1 MFAEPTETKPE
12 ESGSAERTTQ
22 RETERKTERKRRD
35 FLKLAGAGIAGA
47 ALGAA
52 TSAQA
57 SPAQASPAPGG
68 AFDVRTFGAAGDG
81 KTLDTPAID
90 KAIDAAAAS
99 GGGVVRFPAGNYLCF
114 SIHLK
119 SHITLYL
126 EPGATIVAAETP
138 ASGGGYDPPEPNAW
152 DHFQDFG
159 HSHWHNS
166 LIWGEDLQN
175 ISIEGQGLIWGKG
188 LSRGDRDLALAA
200 GVGNKS
206 ISLKN
211 CRNVTLR
218 DISILHGGHFAILA
232 TGVDN
237 LTVDNLKIDTN
248 RDAIDVDCCR
258 NVRISN
264 CSVNSPWDDGIC
276 LKDSYGLGFARS
288 TDHVTITNCYV
299 TGGYEEGSML
309 DATYKRFPVD
319 YKVPRNGRIKFGTES
334 NGGFRNITV
343 SNCVIEDCRG
353 IALESVDGAI
363 LEDVTI
369 TNITMRDLV
378 DVPFFIRLGARMR
391 GPEGTPVGELRR
403 VLISN
408 VVVSNCASRQATLIT
423 GIPGHAI
430 EDIRLSNILVEHRG
444 GGTKEDAA
452 IQPAEQE
459 KEYPDPNRFGPLPA
473 HGFYIRHVKGIEIKD
488 VEIRPMKPDMRPG
501 FVLDDVQGSEL
512 IHVKLPKT
520 DNSPSIVLKNVKD
533 FSITQSKPVPDT
545 QVESAEQKT
554 L

>member
-1 MFAEPTETKPE
+1 MFANWTE
-12 ESGSAERTTQ
+12 
-22 RETERKTERKRRD
+22 RRD
-35 FLKLAGAGIAGA
+35 FLKLTGAGIAGS
-47 ALGAA
+47 ALAA
-52 TSAQA
+52 TTVQAAPAKANPTPPTGSAL
-57 SPAQASPAPGG
+57 
-68 AFDVRTFGAAGDG
+68 DVRTFGATGDG
-81 KTLDTPAID
+81 KTLDAPAIN
-90 KAIDAAAAS
+90 KAIDAAAAA
-99 GGGVVRFPAGNYLCF
+99 GGGIVRFPAGNYLCY

-126 EPGATIVAAETP
+126 DPGATILAADSPTAG
-138 ASGGGYDPPEPNAW
+138 ASGGYDPPEPNAW
-152 DHFQDFG
+152 DKFQDFG

-166 LIWGEDLQN
+166 LIWGEDLEN

-211 CRNVTLR
+211 CLNVTLR

-237 LTVDNLKIDTN
+237 LTIDNLKIDTN
-248 RDAIDVDCCR
+248 RDGIDVDCCR

-299 TGGYEEGSML
+299 TGGYEEGTLL
-309 DATYKRFPVD
+309 DATYKRFAPD
-319 YKVPRNGRIKFGTES
+319 FKVPRNGRIKFGTES

-343 SNCVIEDCRG
+343 SNCVVENCRG
-353 IALESVDGAI
+353 IAIESVDGAI
-363 LEDVTI
+363 VEDIAI

-378 DVPFFIRLGARMR
+378 DVPFFLRLGRRMR
-391 GPEGTPVGELRR
+391 GPEGTPIGELRR

-408 VVVSNCASRQATLIT
+408 IVVSNCASRQAVLVT
-423 GIPGHAI
+423 GIPGHYI
-430 EDIRLSNILVEHRG
+430 EDVRFNNILILHQG

-452 IQPAEQE
+452 IQPPELE
-459 KEYPDPNRFGPLPA
+459 DVYPDPNRFGPLPA
-473 HGFYIRHVKGIEIKD
+473 HGFYIRHAKRIEIKD
-488 VEIRPMKPDMRPG
+488 VGVRPTKPDLRPG
-501 FVLDDVQGSEL
+501 FVLDDVDGAEL
-512 IHVKLPKT
+512 IHVKLPQT
-520 DNSPSIVLKNVKD
+520 PEVASVVLKNVRD
-533 FSITQSKPVPDT
+533 FSVTQSKPLADT
-545 QVESAEQKT
+545 KVENSEPKT

>member
-1 MFAEPTETKPE
+1 MFAKPTE
-12 ESGSAERTTQ
+12 
-22 RETERKTERKRRD
+22 RRD
-35 FLKLAGAGIAGA
+35 FLKLAGAGIAGS
-47 ALGAA
+47 ALTTTA
-52 TSAQA
+52 TVQSASA
-57 SPAQASPAPGG
+57 TTKANSPTGG
-68 AFDVRTFGAAGDG
+68 HLDVKAFGATGDG
-81 KTLDTPAID
+81 KTLDTSAINQ
-90 KAIDAAAAS
+90 AIDAAAAA
-99 GGGVVRFPAGNYLCF
+99 GGGIVRFPAGNYLSY

-119 SHITLYL
+119 SHITLFL
-126 EPGATIVAAETP
+126 DPGATIVAAETP
-138 ASGGGYDPPEPNAW
+138 AAGTSGGYDPPEPNAW
-152 DHFQDFG
+152 DKFQDFG

-166 LIWGEDLQN
+166 LIWGEDLEN

-211 CRNVTLR
+211 CRNVNLR

-237 LTVDNLKIDTN
+237 LTIDNLKIDTN

-299 TGGYEEGSML
+299 TGGYEEGTLL
-309 DATYKRFPVD
+309 DATFKPFGPD
-319 YKVPRNGRIKFGTES
+319 AKVPRNGRIKFGTES

-343 SNCVIEDCRG
+343 SNCVVEKCRG

-363 LEDVTI
+363 LEDVTF

-378 DVPFFIRLGARMR
+378 DVPFFLRLGRRMR
-391 GPEGTPVGELRR
+391 GPAGVPIGELRR

-408 VVVSNCASRQATLIT
+408 VAVSNCASRQATIIT
-423 GIPGHAI
+423 GIPGHYI
-430 EDIRLSNILVEHRG
+430 EDIKFNNILVLHQG
-444 GGTKEDAA
+444 GGTKEGAA
-452 IQPAEQE
+452 VQPPELE
-459 KEYPDPNRFGPLPA
+459 DVYPDPNRFGPLPA
-473 HGFYIRHVKGIEIKD
+473 HGFFIRHAKRIEMRD
-488 VEIRPMKPDMRPG
+488 VEIRPMTSDLRPA
-501 FVLDDVQGSEL
+501 FVLEDVSGIEL
-512 IHVKLPKT
+512 IHLKLPST
-520 DNSPSIVLKNVKD
+520 PDVPSLVLKNVKD
-533 FSITQSKPVPDT
+533 FSITQSKPVADT
-545 QVESAEQKT
+545 QIASTEQKT